1 MSPARQ
7 GSIYAHPVN
16 KNDGQM
22 RDSSIAKHRLFEMK
36 RRGRSMSIKAKIIMF
51 LVLILVIIGLVVYFS
66 YFFNAPRKD
75 AVLPGAGMRGNLT
88 VTVFGNDGKIIKRWT
103 GMKRA
108 AARDAATTNLFTTR
122 EGKSVQIGPAVWFIA
137 EEE

>member
-1 MSPARQ
+1 
-7 GSIYAHPVN
+7 
-16 KNDGQM
+16 
-22 RDSSIAKHRLFEMK
+22 
-36 RRGRSMSIKAKIIMF
+36 MSIKAKIIMF
-51 LVLILVIIGLVVYFS
+51 LVLILMIIGLVVYFL